1 MTLAE
6 KLATAVANQQ
16 AEVDRLTSALQV
28 DLPAARTKLAKLQDL
43 QAKVTP
49 TLESIITTL
58 HLAGLRLDE

>member
-49 TLESIITTL
+49 TLESIIATL
-58 HLAGLRLDE
+58 HLVGLRLDE